1 MRVASGE
8 WRVAGVSLALL
19 LVATGCVRRSL
30 TIRTNPPGALV
41 YVNDQLK
48 GPSPVTYDFEWYGWH
63 RVMVRKDG
71 YERLEDRKM
80 LRSPVH
86 LWVPFDLAM
95 ELLPF
100 TIHDDRTWDYTLS
113 PAAVLPA
120 PVPPQTFTAPPA
132 PARPKRPPAPP
143 PAAPAAEG
151 KPADAESL
159 DDLR

>member
-1 MRVASGE
+1 MSRTPQPA
-8 WRVAGVSLALL
+8 ACSLACALL
-19 LVATGCVRRSL
+19 LFLPGCVRRSL

-71 YERLEDRKM
+71 YERIEDRKI
-80 LRSPVH
+80 LRSPAY
-86 LWVPFDLAM
+86 LWIPFDLAM

-120 PVPPQTFTAPPA
+120 PVPPHTFTVPPA
-132 PARPKRPPAPP
+132 PARPQRPSAPP
-143 PAAPAAEG
+143 PAASAAEG